1 MPEVNRRYFD
11 ALMLDKGVSLRGLAQ
26 EMEMTH
32 SQLSLTFSGSR
43 KMQID
48 EAIKIA
54 NIFGEPLLRV
64 IEHSGAATKAV
75 TGRRV
80 PVVGAVQG
88 DGTIK
93 LSKSKELAV
102 PPTEMADGMIAIQFR
117 TADSALSWMDGW
129 VVFCREPT
137 DINAGAMSRLCYVQ
151 IEKGPQAI
159 ACVKRG
165 YQDGTFNLSG
175 PYHADNVALVWAS
188 PIVLTRN

>member
-1 MPEVNRRYFD
+1 MADVNRRYFD
-11 ALMLDKGVSLRGLAQ
+11 ALLLDRGMSLRGLAQ
-26 EMEMTH
+26 QMDMTH
-32 SQLSLTFSGSR
+32 SQLSLTFSGTR

-48 EAIKIA
+48 EAIKLA

-64 IEHSGAATKAV
+64 IEHSGATSKAV

-80 PVVGAVQG
+80 PVVGSVGG

-93 LSKSKELAV
+93 KSKSTELAV
-102 PPTEMADGMIAIQFR
+102 PPAEMAEGMIAIQFR

-129 VVFCREPT
+129 VVFCREPS

-151 IEKGPQAI
+151 IQGGPQVI

-165 YQDGTFNLSG
+165 YKEGTFNLSG
-175 PYHADNVALVWAS
+175 PYQADNVVLTWAS